1 MFYVNETSIVQ
12 PFDVV
17 GVINYNFNQRDNVVV
32 SSMKIDS
39 NSYLWVLLQNNT
51 LIVN

>member
-1 MFYVNETSIVQ
+1 MFYVDEAITVQ

-17 GVINYNFNQRDNVVV
+17 GVINYSFNQRDNVVV
-32 SSMKIDS
+32 NSMKIDS
-39 NSYLWVLLQNNT
+39 NNYLWVLLQNNT